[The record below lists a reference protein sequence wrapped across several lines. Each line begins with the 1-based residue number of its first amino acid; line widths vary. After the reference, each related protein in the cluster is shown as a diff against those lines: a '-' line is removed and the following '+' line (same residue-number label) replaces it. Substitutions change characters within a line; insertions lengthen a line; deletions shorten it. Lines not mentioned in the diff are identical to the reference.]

1 MIKFLK
7 KISFAIGIMFCSMNI
22 LCEEESD
29 FNGDVVCDE
38 ITIVSESLFAN
49 LDSADFTFINAEII
63 NNCLDIEIG
72 ASGCDSNTW
81 DFQLVDSG
89 AIAESL
95 PEQRYLKF
103 QLINE
108 EACLA
113 YFQRTTSFDLIPL
126 QIEGSNKVLL
136 NIEGVASSLTYE
148 Y

>member
-1 MIKFLK
+1 MKKLLK

-29 FNGDVVCDE
+29 FNGDIVCDE

-63 NNCLDIEIG
+63 NNCLIIDIG

-81 DFQLVDSG
+81 DFQLIDSG

-108 EACLA
+108 EVCLA
-113 YFQRTTSFDLIPL
+113 YFQRTTSFDLMPL
-126 QIEGSNKVLL
+126 QIEGSNEILL
-136 NIEGVASSLTYE
+136 NIEGMASSLTYE